1 MRETHKHLG
10 TPNLTRLIASASALL
25 LTAGTAAAHTAE
37 AAHSQNEMV
46 IAVAAVVAVG
56 AVVTRMIVRA
66 R

>member
-1 MRETHKHLG
+1 M
-10 TPNLTRLIASASALL
+10 TRLIASASALL

-37 AAHSQNEMV
+37 AAHSHNEMV
-46 IAVAAVVAVG
+46 IAAVVAVG

>member
-1 MRETHKHLG
+1 M
-10 TPNLTRLIASASALL
+10 TRLIASASALL

-37 AAHSQNEMV
+37 AAHSNNEMV
-46 IAVAAVVAVG
+46 IAVAFVVAVG

>member
-1 MRETHKHLG
+1 MREIHQHLG
-10 TPNLTRLIASASALL
+10 TQTMTRLIASASALL

-37 AAHSQNEMV
+37 AAHSHNEMV
-46 IAVAAVVAVG
+46 IAAVVAVG

>member
-1 MRETHKHLG
+1 M
-10 TPNLTRLIASASALL
+10 TRLIASASALL
-25 LTAGTAAAHTAE
+25 LTAGTAAAHPAE
-37 AAHSQNEMV
+37 AGHGHNEMV